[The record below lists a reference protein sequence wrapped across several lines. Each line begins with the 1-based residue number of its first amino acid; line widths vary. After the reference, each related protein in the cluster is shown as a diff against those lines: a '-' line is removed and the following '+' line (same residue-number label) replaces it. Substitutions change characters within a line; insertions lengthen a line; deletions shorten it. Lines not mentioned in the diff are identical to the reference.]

1 MEKKFHVRVTVS
13 PGCLENFVN
22 LEKCQED
29 EEKWKCV
36 LKLEA
41 KMRKMSELIWGSVFV
56 SSKFFFTSV
65 PSLEFAFTVNI

>member
-13 PGCLENFVN
+13 VGGLENFVN

-41 KMRKMSELIWGSVFV
+41 KMRKMSELIWDLCLFHPS
-56 SSKFFFTSV
+56 FFCTSV
-65 PSLEFAFTVNI
+65 PSPEFAYRQ